1 MINAVIYTQVHNA
14 ELKKCW
20 TKKMSTPI
28 IINPNNFLGRG
39 WSFPPAF
46 SLADGELEMVSDEQD
61 IRESLFIL
69 LSTNP
74 GENLLHPDYGCPL
87 HRLVF
92 APIDGIL
99 PVTIRDMVRTA
110 ILYYESRIIATDIV
124 VSQNPD
130 QDGRIDILIEYTI
143 VNTNT
148 RTNMVYPFYL
158 NR

>member
-1 MINAVIYTQVHNA
+1 M
-14 ELKKCW
+14 L
-20 TKKMSTPI
+20 
-28 IINPNNFLGRG
+28 NPNDFLGRG
-39 WSFPPAF
+39 WSFPPSF
-46 SLADGELEMVSDEQD
+46 MPTDGEVEMVSDEQD
-61 IRESLFIL
+61 IKESLFIL

-92 APIDGIL
+92 DPMDGSL
-99 PVTIRDMVRTA
+99 PVIISDMVRTA
-110 ILYYESRIIATDIV
+110 LLYYEPRIIPKNIV

-130 QDGRIDILIEYTI
+130 QDGRLDILIDYVI

-158 NR
+158 IR